1 MEKILNKIY
10 EGKIYVPKY
19 NYEFKYSETHSI
31 LDLTYGEVTK
41 EGINMIVDGLKK
53 LGLFEKV
60 HFLDIGSGNGRSV
73 LHMGLY
79 DNVISSNGIEL
90 LKSKVD
96 YGIIKMKECD
106 YPFKHKINFVADS
119 WDNFQKIENLNKINL
134 VIFNN
139 ICSSKTPPVELLTK
153 LNKGTILVTVF
164 GINNYKSIGFEVMDG
179 IKSNYSWSPTHN
191 MDTKVYKKIR

>member
-10 EGKIYVPKY
+10 EGEIYVPKY
-19 NYEFKYSETHSI
+19 KYEFKYSETHSI
-31 LDLTYGEVTK
+31 LDLTYGEITK
-41 EGINMIVDGLKK
+41 VGINMIVDGLKK

-96 YGIIKMKECD
+96 YGIIKMKVCN
-106 YPFKHKINFVADS
+106 YPSSVHVGFFIDGVRS
-119 WDNFQKIENLNKINL
+119 WPVLQKGLK
-134 VIFNN
+134 
-139 ICSSKTPPVELLTK
+139 
-153 LNKGTILVTVF
+153 
-164 GINNYKSIGFEVMDG
+164 
-179 IKSNYSWSPTHN
+179 
-191 MDTKVYKKIR
+191 

>member
-10 EGKIYVPKY
+10 EGEIYVPKY
-19 NYEFKYSETHSI
+19 KYEFKYSETHSI
-31 LDLTYGEVTK
+31 LDLTYGEITK
-41 EGINMIVDGLKK
+41 VGINMIVDGLKK

-96 YGIIKMKECD
+96 YGIIKMKVCN
-106 YPFKHKINFVADS
+106 YPFKNKINFVADS
-119 WDNFQKIENLNKINL
+119 WDNFQKIPNLNKINL

-164 GINNYKSIGFEVMDG
+164 GINAYKSIGFEVMDS
-179 IKSNYSWSPTHN
+179 IKSNYSWSPN
-191 MDTKVYKKIR
+191 NIMDTKVYKKIR